1 MDTGGLR
8 CEGMMS
14 AVQPRRGEE
23 ERKEKEREE
32 ERGEGKKGRITKC
45 EDQ

>member
-23 ERKEKEREE
+23 ERKEKEKRREE
-32 ERGEGKKGRITKC
+32 RERKE
-45 EDQ
+45 E